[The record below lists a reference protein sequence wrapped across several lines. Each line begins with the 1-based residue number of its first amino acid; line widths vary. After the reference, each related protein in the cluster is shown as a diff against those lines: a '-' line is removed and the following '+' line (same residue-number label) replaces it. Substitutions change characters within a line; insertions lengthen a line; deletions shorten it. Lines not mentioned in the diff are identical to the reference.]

1 MNLYAVLENKKQ
13 DSDNSAYLVADKF
26 RMPGLLFPVTWLL
39 AKRLWLMAFLVTL
52 ARFLVIALNLD
63 GIISIE
69 TNIILQ
75 FIIHWLVSVEGS
87 QWQKNKLIRTEFY
100 ELGTI
105 SANNLE
111 DAEYQYLR
119 AVSQ

>member
-13 DSDNSAYLVADKF
+13 DANNSAYLVADKF
-26 RMPGLLFPVTWLL
+26 RMPALLFPVTWLM
-39 AKRLWLMAFLVTL
+39 AKRLWLMAFLITL

-75 FIIHWLVSVEGS
+75 IIIHWLVSVEGS

-105 SANNLE
+105 SANNSE
-111 DAEYQYLR
+111 DAEYQYLL
-119 AVSQ
+119 AVSK